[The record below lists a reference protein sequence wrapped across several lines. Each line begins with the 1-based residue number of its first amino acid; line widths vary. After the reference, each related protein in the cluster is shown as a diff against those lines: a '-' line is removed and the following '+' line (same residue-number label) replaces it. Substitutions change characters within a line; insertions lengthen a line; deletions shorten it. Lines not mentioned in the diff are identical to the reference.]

1 MEQSNLVQA
10 MQPVPL
16 KRRIH
21 FMGIGG
27 HGCSAVAQLALALG
41 EKVSGCERALGDSE
55 ATRMVQAAGIR
66 VLEGHSPDH
75 LHDADMLVY
84 VPAAMHFNPNN
95 PELVA
100 ARERGMPLITWQE
113 LLGQYMRGLLGVSI
127 AGSHGKG
134 TTSAMISLILIDA
147 GLDPTC
153 EVGAI
158 VPGFGANFR
167 LGHSQYFVNEADEF
181 NFNFLHYH
189 PRVAVITNF
198 DHDHPD
204 TYPTFDDYLAAFE
217 RFVRGMDD
225 SDQWQVPTTLIL
237 NADTQRS
244 QEFRQRLADWPG
256 RMLTYGIDA
265 SNTPDFLGTHLR
277 LEGETSFEV
286 IHQGT
291 SLGRFNLLLP
301 GRHVV
306 EDAVGAVAA
315 ATALGISIEA
325 ARASLAHFSGLQ
337 RRFEVRSTAGDKIL
351 IDDYGHHPT
360 EVAATIAAARLRYPA
375 RRLIA
380 VFQPALFSRTK
391 RFFDEFSAAF
401 DLADEVIISD
411 IYGAREQD
419 PGDIHSRTLVKAI
432 RERPAFR
439 GRTRHV
445 RYGASLA
452 ETRTMLEKLLAP
464 NDVALLMGSGTI
476 YKITE
481 EMVGPSVALV
491 GTAMT
496 PAGSNAA
503 LARSAAPSEGGGVPQ
518 Q

>member
-1 MEQSNLVQA
+1 
-10 MQPVPL
+10 
-16 KRRIH
+16 
-21 FMGIGG
+21 MGIGG
-27 HGCSAVAQLALALG
+27 HGCSAVAQLAQALG
-41 EKVSGCERALGDSE
+41 EEVSGCERALGDSE
-55 ATRMVQAAGIR
+55 ATRLVQAAGIR

-75 LHDADMLVY
+75 LNDADMLVY

-158 VPGFGANFR
+158 VPRFGANFR

-225 SDQWQVPTTLIL
+225 SDHWPVPTTLIL

-256 RMLTYGIDA
+256 RILTYGIDPG
-265 SNTPDFLGTHLR
+265 NTPDFLGADLR

-286 IHQGT
+286 VYQGA
-291 SLGRFNLLLP
+291 SLGRFSLLLP

-306 EDAVGAVAA
+306 EDAVGAVAV
-315 ATALGISIEA
+315 ATVLGVSTEA
-325 ARASLAHFSGLQ
+325 ARESLAHFSGLQ
-337 RRFEVRSTAGDKIL
+337 RRFEVRSTAGDTIL

-360 EVAATIAAARLRYPA
+360 EVAATIAAARLRYPTQ
-375 RRLIA
+375 RLIA

-391 RFFDEFSAAF
+391 RFFDQFSAAF

-439 GRTRHV
+439 GRARHV

-452 ETRTMLEKLLAP
+452 ETRILLEKLLAP

-481 EMVGPSVALV
+481 EMVGPAVIPV
-491 GTAMT
+491 E
-496 PAGSNAA
+496 
-503 LARSAAPSEGGGVPQ
+503 SAAQAVRPAATIEDGGAAQP
-518 Q
+518 